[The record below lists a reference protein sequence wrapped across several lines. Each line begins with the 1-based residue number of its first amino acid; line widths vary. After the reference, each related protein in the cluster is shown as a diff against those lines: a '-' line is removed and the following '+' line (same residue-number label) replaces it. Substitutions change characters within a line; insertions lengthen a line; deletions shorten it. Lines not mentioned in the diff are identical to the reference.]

1 MSHVYVIAGTFE
13 QAKQYV
19 SKKRAEYVLSGDPP
33 LLMPN
38 YMIVSDVVHLKG
50 ISKPH
55 GVFIGTWRDRVDIYD
70 IIQTLAMAWNGEH
83 QMLNRMTLQTPKPK
97 RPTPLMPKK
106 VIDDAAALLAKEI
119 DAHVLKSIKG
129 QWTMLPLKP

>member
-1 MSHVYVIAGTFE
+1 MTHTYVIAGTFDE
-13 QAKQYV
+13 AKQYV

-38 YMIVSDVVHLKG
+38 YMIVNDVRHLKG
-50 ISKPH
+50 IRDPH
-55 GVFIGTWRDRVDIYD
+55 GVFIGTWKDRVDIYD
-70 IIQTLAMAWNGEH
+70 IIQTLVLAWNGENKI
-83 QMLNRMTLQTPKPK
+83 LNRMLRDTPPSK